1 MKNKHHGIVTGSG
14 KGIGLAVV
22 EKLLQEKYLITAI
35 TRSKS
40 KELENL
46 KKVYKKK
53 LVIIY
58 QDLEKISDLKKIFA
72 NIFNKNQF
80 SFLIN
85 NAGIRSR
92 SPLNELEYEDLFKV
106 QNINYLSPFIIT
118 KEYLKNIKKNNK
130 IKHSIISITSI
141 VGPRGFADL
150 SSYAAS
156 KGALEAS
163 MRSLAVEYGDKNVRI
178 NCIAPGFVKSS
189 YFNNFKKNKSK
200 LYKWTLDKTPMKRWG
215 ESSEVANVVEFLVSE
230 KSSYITGSTIY
241 VDGGWTAGS

>member
-1 MKNKHHGIVTGSG
+1 MINVRHGIVTGSG

-22 EKLLQEKYLITAI
+22 EKLLREKYYVTAI
-35 TRSKS
+35 TRSES

-46 KKVYKKK
+46 KKTFKKK

-58 QDLEKISDLKKIFA
+58 QDLEKIYDLKKLLS
-72 NIFNKNQF
+72 NIFKTKPI

-85 NAGIRSR
+85 NAGIRCR
-92 SPLNELEYEDLFKV
+92 SSLDDLEYNDLITV
-106 QNINYLSPFIIT
+106 HNINFLSPFFIT

-130 IKHSIISITSI
+130 TKHSIISITSI

-156 KGALEAS
+156 KGALESS

-178 NCIAPGFVKSS
+178 NCIAPGFIKTS
-189 YFNNFKKNKSK
+189 YFNSFKKNKSK
-200 LYKWTLDKTPMKRWG
+200 LYKWTLAKTPMKRWG
-215 ESSEVANVVEFLVSE
+215 DPFEVANIVEFLVSE

-241 VDGGWTAGS
+241 VDGGWTAG